1 MARWDKYWRDEDYV
15 SRNWLDPDPDIVRL
29 NQFMQDHQVR
39 RVLDLGCGVGRHLVY
54 LSSQGFEMHGLD
66 LSPAG
71 SSAAKRNSPNTSSRR
86 RFR

>member
-1 MARWDKYWRDEDYV
+1 MRAD
-15 SRNWLDPDPDIVRL
+15 L
-29 NQFMQDHQVR
+29 NVIAQWVAPQA

-71 SSAAKRNSPNTSSRR
+71 VERCQKELLRN
-86 RFR
+86 